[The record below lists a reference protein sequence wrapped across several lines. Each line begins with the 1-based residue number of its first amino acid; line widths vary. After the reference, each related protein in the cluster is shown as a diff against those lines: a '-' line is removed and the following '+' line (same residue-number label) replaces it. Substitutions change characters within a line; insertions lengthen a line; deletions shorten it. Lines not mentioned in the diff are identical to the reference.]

1 MRRNRIIAV
10 VLLAS
15 ASVLTG
21 VASTPAAHAQATSGA
36 VTRTE
41 TITRAH
47 LNADGSQTVAA
58 TNTITLRVAA
68 TQNLRG
74 RQQID
79 VSWSGAHPT
88 GGVLPDENSG
98 DAAKQEYPFVLME
111 CRGVESATTPLTPN
125 TCWTQTWAERYQAD
139 FGSLFP
145 AWRLDRYATAGERAQ
160 YADQP
165 NPLPATC
172 TASAVADRW
181 VPFVATD
188 GTVFQGGSQG
198 CAGQAPESANV
209 GGNTALPSNTTY
221 GITDAAGTGTAKFD
235 VFTSD
240 ENASLGCSY
249 QVACSLVAVPI
260 EGLSCDV
267 AGLSLPADERVPP
280 DLATDADT
288 TCRATGQYT
297 AGQPGNPGIQPDEA
311 VTGSL
316 WWSASNWRNRISV
329 PLTFAQPSSVC
340 SVVTGGTRLDVYGS
354 ELMAEASGQWAPYFC
369 TNPALFNLTQVQ
381 TAEPEA
387 RSLLSS
393 GSIDAAYTSDP
404 PTGGWGRPIV
414 QAPVGITGFAIS
426 YAIDDASGQAYDSL
440 RLTPRLLAKLITE
453 SYPGDTLVQANYPA
467 LSHNPLNLTLDPEF
481 QALNPRVP
489 RLPGNPTASVLLS
502 LSTNSDVVYAL
513 TSYLDADPEARAW
526 LDGKADPWGMK
537 VNPHYKHVTLPV
549 SRWTLADPFLLPK
562 PYIDAQTNPCY
573 SASPT
578 PYLGLLAS
586 PMATLAAITQRIE
599 FALSNVDTACPN
611 GIPGDVETLN
621 LSTLGR
627 EQPGHRFMLA
637 LSSLGE
643 VSRYNLVAA
652 ALQASSTAPAGR
664 FTTAAGRSFATPTQA
679 SLGAAA
685 RTLAPDDASG
695 AWNISYSS
703 LRAHSGAYPGTMV
716 VYADIPTKGL
726 PTDEAARYA
735 TLLKLASASLQEPGA
750 TNGHLPDGYL
760 PITAANGLGG
770 MQSYTAAA
778 ASAVEAQ
785 HGFVPAPTKARATA
799 PGTTAP
805 GRPSPGSRGGAT
817 RSSGPRPLS
826 SSVAPRPTGRYPTI
840 ATGSSSPS
848 TKTVAATSSLAGQAI
863 PVVLLVA
870 VASVVASA
878 ALRIVPRLRP
888 IRLPSPARRSRTA
901 SSGRTLRRKRIIR
914 RR

>member
-1 MRRNRIIAV
+1 MRRNRALTV

-21 VASTPAAHAQATSGA
+21 VASTPSARAQATSDA
-36 VTRTE
+36 VTRSE

-47 LNADGSQTVAA
+47 LNADGSETVAA
-58 TNTITLRVAA
+58 TNTIMLKIAA

-98 DAAKQEYPFVLME
+98 DAAKQEYPFVLLE
-111 CRGVESATTPLTPN
+111 CRGVESATTPLAPN

-181 VPFVATD
+181 VPFIAAD
-188 GTVFQGGSQG
+188 GTVYRGGSQG

-249 QVACSLVAVPI
+249 RVACSLVAVPI

-288 TCRATGQYT
+288 TCRAAGQYS
-297 AGQPGNPGIQPDEA
+297 AGEPGNPGIQPDEA

-340 SVVTGGTRLDVYGS
+340 SVVSGGTRLDVYGS

-426 YAIDDASGQAYDSL
+426 YAVDDASGHEYDSL

-453 SYPGDTLVQANYPA
+453 SYPGDTLVQTNYPA
-467 LSHNPLNLTLDPEF
+467 LSHNPLNLTLDREF
-481 QALNPRVP
+481 HALNPRVP
-489 RLPGNPTASVLLS
+489 TLPGNPTASVLLS

-513 TSYLDADPEARAW
+513 TSYIDADPEARAW
-526 LDGKADPWGMK
+526 LDGKADPWGMT
-537 VNPHYKHVTLPV
+537 VNPHYRHVTLPV

-562 PYIDAQTNPCY
+562 SYVDAQTNPCY

-578 PYLGLLAS
+578 PYLGLLAA

-621 LSTLGR
+621 LATLGR

-652 ALQASSTAPAGR
+652 ALQTSSTPPTGA

-679 SLGAAA
+679 TLGAAA
-685 RTLAPDDASG
+685 RTFTPDDASG
-695 AWNISYSS
+695 AWNISYSA
-703 LRAHSGAYPGTMV
+703 LRARSGAYPGTMV
-716 VYADIPTKGL
+716 VYADVPTKGL
-726 PTDEAARYA
+726 PADEAAHYA
-735 TLLKLASASLQEPGA
+735 TLLKLASSALQQPGA

-785 HGFVPAPTKARATA
+785 QGLVPAPTKSRATVLDSGARAQ
-799 PGTTAP
+799 
-805 GRPSPGSRGGAT
+805 PSPGSRGGV
-817 RSSGPRPLS
+817 SGPGVLRLLPGP
-826 SSVAPRPTGRYPTI
+826 VAPRPTGRYPTI
-840 ATGSSSPS
+840 ASGSSSPP
-848 TKTVAATSSLAGQAI
+848 TKTVAATSALAGHAI
-863 PVVLLVA
+863 PAVLLVA
-870 VASVVASA
+870 VASAVLSA

-888 IRLPSPARRSRTA
+888 IRLRARSSRPTA
-901 SSGRTLRRKRIIR
+901 LSRRRARRKRIIR
-914 RR
+914 RRR